1 MRKTNI
7 WAWALPLAL
16 ALAGFLSATPAFSA
30 QSQNQMPSA
39 QSPQSQQ
46 QAKTYLG
53 EIVKTQSGKY
63 GLLTDKRSGKGYFLD
78 DQDEAKK
85 FDQQTVLVT
94 GTVDPQTN
102 MLHVS
107 NIKPAPHQ

>member
-1 MRKTNI
+1 ME
-7 WAWALPLAL
+7 PLAGLVIAAL
-16 ALAGFLSATPAFSA
+16 ALAAVGFVPLAPAFSA
-30 QSQNQMPSA
+30 QAQNQMPSA
-39 QSPQSQQ
+39 QSQQRQEQSR
-46 QAKTYLG
+46 TYLG

-63 GLLTDKRSGKGYFLD
+63 GLLTDKKSGKGYFLD
-78 DQDEAKK
+78 DQDDAKK

-102 MLHVS
+102 TLHVN

>member
-7 WAWALPLAL
+7 GAWAATLAL
-16 ALAGFLSATPAFSA
+16 AAVGFMPLAPAFSA
-30 QSQNQMPSA
+30 QAQNQMPSA
-39 QSPQSQQ
+39 QQQ
-46 QAKTYLG
+46 QNQPQTRTYLG

-63 GLLTDKRSGKGYFLD
+63 GLLTDKKSGKGYFLD
-78 DQDEAKK
+78 NQEDAKK

-94 GTVDPQTN
+94 GTIDPQTN
-102 MLHVS
+102 TLHVN